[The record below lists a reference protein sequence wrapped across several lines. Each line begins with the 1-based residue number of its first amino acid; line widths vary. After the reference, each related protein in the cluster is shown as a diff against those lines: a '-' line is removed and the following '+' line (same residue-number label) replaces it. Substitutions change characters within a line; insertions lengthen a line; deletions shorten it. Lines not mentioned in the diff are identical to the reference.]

1 MLGLFMSS
9 LEKQIPVE
17 IMYMNNKGAITDRL
31 IIVKGIEYNFIR
43 AYCLKKRQ
51 PRIFIKANILS
62 TAKPRIRKGVNH
74 A

>member
-1 MLGLFMSS
+1 MLGLFIAS

-17 IMYMNNKGAITDRL
+17 IMYMNNKGVVTDRL
-31 IIVKGIEYNFIR
+31 IIVKGIDEKFIR

-51 PRIFIKANILS
+51 PRLFIKSNILS
-62 TAKPRIRKGVNH
+62 AAKPRIRKGVNH

>member
-1 MLGLFMSS
+1 MLGLLITSF
-9 LEKQIPVE
+9 EKQIPVE
-17 IMYMNNKGAITDRL
+17 IMYMNNKGVITDRL
-31 IIVKGIEYNFIR
+31 IIVKEIEDNFIR

-62 TAKPRIRKGVNH
+62 AAKPRGRKGVNY

>member
-1 MLGLFMSS
+1 MLGLFISS

-31 IIVKGIEYNFIR
+31 IIVKGIEDKFIR
-43 AYCLKKRQ
+43 AYCLKKKR

-62 TAKPRIRKGVNH
+62 AAKPRMRKGVNY